1 LIRCKYFDNINIIE
15 RKVYMDYKEA
25 VAWLEN
31 RNIPLGE
38 FTLDN
43 IRALLEIFNRPQD
56 KLKIIHITG
65 TNGKGSVASFITNAL
80 IENNYS
86 VGKFT
91 SPYITNIREE
101 IEVNREVISEDDFAK
116 LASEVRK
123 EVEELDKK
131 EIFVSGFEIL
141 TSIAYIYFARKS
153 LDFAVMEV
161 GMGGRV
167 DATNVMEKSIP
178 VFCHIALDHANILGD
193 TLEKIAKEKGGIIK
207 ENSHVFSYP
216 QAEEAKGKLKSLA
229 KEKSSSFNDFDF
241 DEVEIISSN
250 EFGNKFN
257 FKDYKDLETSL
268 VGDHQAYNAALA
280 LMVLEYLRKDYKL
293 DKEKIKEGIKKAKNI
308 GRIECLSRDPLIV
321 VDGSHNLDSIEGIE
335 KSVKKFTYNKLILG
349 FSLLKD
355 KDHKHILEKIEGLA
369 DKLVLTEIDNDRRTD
384 IDLLEKEFK
393 EISSKEIFAIKDR
406 REAVEK
412 TLDLAGEGDMILWC
426 GSLYLIKDIR
436 KIILEKLK

>member
-1 LIRCKYFDNINIIE
+1 
-15 RKVYMDYKEA
+15 MDYKEA
-25 VAWLEN
+25 AAWLEN

-43 IRALLEIFNRPQD
+43 IKALLEIFNKPQD

-91 SPYITNIREE
+91 SPYITNICEE
-101 IEVNREVISEDDFAK
+101 IEVNREVISEEDFAK

-141 TSIAYIYFARKS
+141 TSIAYIYFARKN

-193 TLEKIAKEKGGIIK
+193 SLEKIAREKGGIIK

-216 QAEEAKGKLKSLA
+216 QAEEAKEELKKIS
-229 KEKSSSFNDFDF
+229 KEKSSRFSDFEF

-250 EFGNKFN
+250 EYGNKFN
-257 FKDYKDLETSL
+257 FRTYKDVEISL
-268 VGDHQAYNAALA
+268 IGDHQAYNAALA

-293 DKEKIKEGIKKAKNI
+293 DPDKIKEGLRRAENI
-308 GRIECLSRDPLIV
+308 GRTECLSRDPLIV

-355 KDHKHILEKIEGLA
+355 KDHKHILEKIERLA
-369 DKLVLTEIDNDRRTD
+369 DKIVLTEIDSDRFTD

-393 EISSKEIFAIKDR
+393 EISDKEIFAIKNR

-412 TLDLAGEGDMILWC
+412 TLELAGEGDMILWC

-436 KIILEKLK
+436 KIILEKLN

>member
-1 LIRCKYFDNINIIE
+1 
-15 RKVYMDYKEA
+15 MDYKEA

-43 IRALLEIFNRPQD
+43 IKALLEIFNKPQD

-101 IEVNREVISEDDFAK
+101 IEVNREVISEEDFAK

-141 TSIAYIYFARKS
+141 TSIAYIYFARKN

-193 TLEKIAKEKGGIIK
+193 SLEKIAREKGGIIK
-207 ENSHVFSYP
+207 ENSHVLSYP
-216 QAEEAKGKLKSLA
+216 QAEEAKEELKKIS
-229 KEKSSSFNDFDF
+229 KEKSSRFSDFEF
-241 DEVEIISSN
+241 DEVEIISSS
-250 EFGNKFN
+250 EYGNKFN
-257 FKDYKDLETSL
+257 FRAYKDVEISL
-268 VGDHQAYNAALA
+268 IGDHQAYNAALA
-280 LMVLEYLRKDYKL
+280 LMVLEYLRDNYKL
-293 DKEKIKEGIKKAKNI
+293 DPDKIKEGLKRAENI
-308 GRIECLSRDPLIV
+308 GRTECLSRDPLIV

-355 KDHKHILEKIEGLA
+355 KDHKHILEKIERLA
-369 DKLVLTEIDNDRRTD
+369 DKIVLTEIDNDRFTD
-384 IDLLEKEFK
+384 IASLEKEFK
-393 EISSKEIFAIKDR
+393 EISDKEIFAIKDR
-406 REAVEK
+406 KEAVEK
-412 TLDLAGEGDMILWC
+412 TLELAAEGDMILWC

-436 KIILEKLK
+436 KIILEKLN

>member
-1 LIRCKYFDNINIIE
+1 
-15 RKVYMDYKEA
+15 MDYKEA

-141 TSIAYIYFARKS
+141 TSIAYIYFARKN
-153 LDFAVMEV
+153 LDFAVIEV

-216 QAEEAKGKLKSLA
+216 QDEEAKEKLKSLA

-257 FKDYKDLETSL
+257 FRDYKDLETSL

-293 DKEKIKEGIKKAKNI
+293 DKEKIKEGIKKAENI
-308 GRIECLSRDPLIV
+308 GRIECISRDPLIV

-335 KSVKKFTYNKLILG
+335 KSVKKFSYNKLILG

>member
-1 LIRCKYFDNINIIE
+1 
-15 RKVYMDYKEA
+15 MDYKEA
-25 VAWLEN
+25 AAWLEN

-43 IRALLEIFNRPQD
+43 IKALLEIFNKPQD

-91 SPYITNIREE
+91 SPYITNICEE
-101 IEVNREVISEDDFAK
+101 IEVNREVISEEDFAK

-141 TSIAYIYFARKS
+141 TSIAYIYFARKN

-167 DATNVMEKSIP
+167 DATNVMEKSVP

-193 TLEKIAKEKGGIIK
+193 SLEKIAREKGGIIK

-216 QAEEAKGKLKSLA
+216 QAEEAKEELKKIS
-229 KEKSSSFNDFDF
+229 KEKSSSFSDFEF

-250 EFGNKFN
+250 EYGNKFN
-257 FKDYKDLETSL
+257 FKSYKDVEISL
-268 VGDHQAYNAALA
+268 IGDHQAYNAALA

-293 DKEKIKEGIKKAKNI
+293 DPDKIKEGLKRAENI
-308 GRIECLSRDPLIV
+308 GRTECLSRDPLIV

-355 KDHKHILEKIEGLA
+355 KDHKHILEKIERLA
-369 DKLVLTEIDNDRRTD
+369 DKIVLTEIDSDRFTD

-393 EISSKEIFAIKDR
+393 EISNKEIFAIKDR
-406 REAVEK
+406 KEAVEK
-412 TLDLAGEGDMILWC
+412 TLELAGEGDMILWC

-436 KIILEKLK
+436 KIILEKLN

>member
-1 LIRCKYFDNINIIE
+1 
-15 RKVYMDYKEA
+15 MDYKES

-38 FTLDN
+38 FTTDN
-43 IRALLEIFNRPQD
+43 IKVLLEIFDRPQD
-56 KLKIIHITG
+56 KLKSIHITG

-101 IEVNREVISEDDFAK
+101 IEVNREIISEDDFAK
-116 LASEVRK
+116 IASQVREK
-123 EVEELDKK
+123 VEELDEE

-141 TSIAYIYFARKS
+141 TSIAYIYFAGKN

-167 DATNVMEKSIP
+167 DATNVMAKSIP

-193 TLEKIAKEKGGIIK
+193 TLEKIAREKGGIIK
-207 ENSHVFSYP
+207 ENSQVFSYP
-216 QAEEAKGKLKSLA
+216 QAEEARIELKKIS
-229 KEKSSSFNDFDF
+229 KEKSSGFSEFSF

-257 FKDYKDLETSL
+257 FRDYKDVEISL
-268 VGDHQAYNAALA
+268 IGDHQAFNAALA
-280 LMVLEYLRKDYKL
+280 LMVLDYLKEDYKL
-293 DKEKIKEGIKKAKNI
+293 DEEKIKEGLKKAENI
-308 GRIECLSRDPLIV
+308 GRTECLSRDPLIV

-335 KSVKKFTYNKLILG
+335 KSIKKFNYNKLILG

-369 DKLVLTEIDNDRRTD
+369 DKIVLTEIDNERFTD
-384 IDLLEKEFK
+384 LDSLEKEFK
-393 EISSKEIFAIKDR
+393 EISSKEIFAIEDR
-406 REAVEK
+406 KEAVEK
-412 TLDLAGEGDMILWC
+412 TFELAGEGDMILWC

-436 KIILEKLK
+436 KIIFGKK

>member
-1 LIRCKYFDNINIIE
+1 
-15 RKVYMDYKEA
+15 MDYKES

-38 FTLDN
+38 FTTNN
-43 IRALLEIFNRPQD
+43 IKALLEIFDRPQD

-101 IEVNREVISEDDFAK
+101 IEVNREIISEEDFARI
-116 LASEVRK
+116 ASQVK
-123 EVEELDKK
+123 EKVEELDKK

-141 TSIAYIYFARKS
+141 TSIAYIYFAEKN

-167 DATNVMEKSIP
+167 DATNVMAKSIP

-193 TLEKIAKEKGGIIK
+193 TLEKIAREKGGIIK
-207 ENSHVFSYP
+207 ENSQVFSYP
-216 QAEEAKGKLKSLA
+216 QAEEARLELKKISR
-229 KEKSSSFNDFDF
+229 EKSSGFSEFSF

-257 FKDYKDLETSL
+257 FRSYKDVEISL
-268 VGDHQAYNAALA
+268 IGDHQAFNAALA
-280 LMVLEYLRKDYKL
+280 LMVLDYLKEEYKL
-293 DKEKIKEGIKKAKNI
+293 DEEKIKEGLKKAENI
-308 GRIECLSRDPLIV
+308 GRTECLSRDPLIV

-335 KSVKKFTYNKLILG
+335 KSIKKFNYNKLILG

-369 DKLVLTEIDNDRRTD
+369 DKIVLTEIDNDRFTD
-384 IDLLEKEFK
+384 LASLEKEFK
-393 EISSKEIFAIKDR
+393 EISNKEIFALKDR
-406 REAVEK
+406 EEAVEK
-412 TLDLAGEGDMILWC
+412 TFELAGEGDMILWC

-436 KIILEKLK
+436 KIILEEINWIKNKGDVA

>member
-1 LIRCKYFDNINIIE
+1 
-15 RKVYMDYKEA
+15 MDYKEA

-43 IRALLEIFNRPQD
+43 IKALLEIFNKPQD

-65 TNGKGSVASFITNAL
+65 TNGKGSVASFINNAL

-101 IEVNREVISEDDFAK
+101 IEVNREVISEEDFAK

-141 TSIAYIYFARKS
+141 TSIAYIYFARKN

-178 VFCHIALDHANILGD
+178 VFCHIALDHANSLGD
-193 TLEKIAKEKGGIIK
+193 TLEKIAHETGGIIT
-207 ENSHVFSYP
+207 ETSHGFSYP
-216 QAEEAKGKLKSLA
+216 QAEEAKEELKKIS
-229 KEKSSSFNDFDF
+229 KEKSSSFSDFEF

-250 EFGNKFN
+250 EYGNKFN
-257 FKDYKDLETSL
+257 FRTYKDVEISL
-268 VGDHQAYNAALA
+268 IGDHQAYNAALA

-293 DKEKIKEGIKKAKNI
+293 DPDKIKEGLKRAENI
-308 GRIECLSRDPLIV
+308 GRTECLSRDPLIV

-355 KDHKHILEKIEGLA
+355 KDHKHILEKIERLA
-369 DKLVLTEIDNDRRTD
+369 DKIVLTEIDSDRFTD

-393 EISSKEIFAIKDR
+393 EISNKEIFAIKDR
-406 REAVEK
+406 KEAVEK
-412 TLDLAGEGDMILWC
+412 TLELAGEGDMILWC

-436 KIILEKLK
+436 KIILEKLN

>member
-1 LIRCKYFDNINIIE
+1 
-15 RKVYMDYKEA
+15 MDYKEA

-38 FTLDN
+38 FTLDS
-43 IRALLEIFNRPQD
+43 IKALLEIFNKPQD

-101 IEVNREVISEDDFAK
+101 IEVNREVISEEDFAK

-141 TSIAYIYFARKS
+141 TSIAYIYFARKN

-193 TLEKIAKEKGGIIK
+193 SLEKIAREKGGIIK

-216 QAEEAKGKLKSLA
+216 QAEEAKEELKKIS
-229 KEKSSSFNDFDF
+229 KEKSSSFSDFEF
-241 DEVEIISSN
+241 EEVEIISSS
-250 EFGNKFN
+250 EYGNKFN
-257 FKDYKDLETSL
+257 FRAYKDVEISL
-268 VGDHQAYNAALA
+268 IGDHQAYNAALA

-293 DKEKIKEGIKKAKNI
+293 DPDKIKEGLKRAENI
-308 GRIECLSRDPLIV
+308 GRTECLSRDPLIV

-355 KDHKHILEKIEGLA
+355 KDHKHILEKIERLA
-369 DKLVLTEIDNDRRTD
+369 DKIVLTEIDSDRFTD

-393 EISSKEIFAIKDR
+393 KISNKEIFAIKDR
-406 REAVEK
+406 KEAVEK
-412 TLDLAGEGDMILWC
+412 TLELAGEGDMILWC

-436 KIILEKLK
+436 KIILEKLN

>member
-1 LIRCKYFDNINIIE
+1 
-15 RKVYMDYKEA
+15 MDYKES

-38 FTLDN
+38 FTTDN
-43 IRALLEIFNRPQD
+43 IKVLLEIFDRPQD
-56 KLKIIHITG
+56 KLKSIHITG

-101 IEVNREVISEDDFAK
+101 IEVNREIISEEDFAK
-116 LASEVRK
+116 IASQVREK
-123 EVEELDKK
+123 VEELDEE

-141 TSIAYIYFARKS
+141 TSIAYIYFAGKN
-153 LDFAVMEV
+153 LDFAVIEV

-167 DATNVMEKSIP
+167 DATNVMAKSIP

-193 TLEKIAKEKGGIIK
+193 TLEKIAREKGGIIK
-207 ENSHVFSYP
+207 ENSQVFSYP
-216 QAEEAKGKLKSLA
+216 QAEEARIELKKIS
-229 KEKSSSFNDFDF
+229 KEKSSGFSEFSF

-257 FKDYKDLETSL
+257 FRSYKDVEISL
-268 VGDHQAYNAALA
+268 IGDHQAFNAALA
-280 LMVLEYLRKDYKL
+280 LMVLDYLKEDYKL
-293 DKEKIKEGIKKAKNI
+293 DEEKIKEGLKKAENI
-308 GRIECLSRDPLIV
+308 GRTECLSRDPLIV

-335 KSVKKFTYNKLILG
+335 KSIKKFNYNKLILG

-369 DKLVLTEIDNDRRTD
+369 DKIVLTEIDNERFTD
-384 IDLLEKEFK
+384 LDSLEKEFK
-393 EISSKEIFAIKDR
+393 EISSKEIFAIEDR
-406 REAVEK
+406 KEAVEK
-412 TLDLAGEGDMILWC
+412 TFELAGEGDMILWC

-436 KIILEKLK
+436 KIILEKIN

>member
-1 LIRCKYFDNINIIE
+1 
-15 RKVYMDYKEA
+15 MDYKEA

-43 IRALLEIFNRPQD
+43 IKALLEIFNKPQD

-101 IEVNREVISEDDFAK
+101 IEVNREVISEEDFAK

-141 TSIAYIYFARKS
+141 TSIAYIYFARNN

-193 TLEKIAKEKGGIIK
+193 SLEKIAREKGGIIK

-216 QAEEAKGKLKSLA
+216 QAEEAKKELKKIS
-229 KEKSSSFNDFDF
+229 KEKSSSFSDFEF
-241 DEVEIISSN
+241 EEVEIISSN
-250 EFGNKFN
+250 EYGNKFN
-257 FKDYKDLETSL
+257 FRTYKDVEISL
-268 VGDHQAYNAALA
+268 IGDHQAYNAALA

-293 DKEKIKEGIKKAKNI
+293 DPDKIKEGLKRAENI
-308 GRIECLSRDPLIV
+308 GRTECLSRDPLIV

-355 KDHKHILEKIEGLA
+355 KDHKHILEKIERLA
-369 DKLVLTEIDNDRRTD
+369 DKIVLTEIDSDRFTD

-393 EISSKEIFAIKDR
+393 EISDKKIFAIKDR
-406 REAVEK
+406 KEAVEK
-412 TLDLAGEGDMILWC
+412 TLELAGEGDMILWC

-436 KIILEKLK
+436 KIILEKLN

>member
-1 LIRCKYFDNINIIE
+1 
-15 RKVYMDYKEA
+15 MDYKES

-38 FTLDN
+38 FTTDN
-43 IRALLEIFNRPQD
+43 IKVLLEIFDRPQD
-56 KLKIIHITG
+56 KLKSIHITG

-101 IEVNREVISEDDFAK
+101 IEVNREIISEEDFAK
-116 LASEVRK
+116 IASQVREK
-123 EVEELDKK
+123 VEELDEE

-141 TSIAYIYFARKS
+141 TSIAYIYFAGKN

-167 DATNVMEKSIP
+167 DATNVMAKSIP

-193 TLEKIAKEKGGIIK
+193 TLEKIAREKGGIIK
-207 ENSHVFSYP
+207 ENSQVFSYP
-216 QAEEAKGKLKSLA
+216 QAEEARIELKKIS
-229 KEKSSSFNDFDF
+229 KEKSSGFSEFSF

-257 FKDYKDLETSL
+257 FRSYKDVEISL
-268 VGDHQAYNAALA
+268 IGDHQAFNAALA
-280 LMVLEYLRKDYKL
+280 LMVLDYLKEDYKL
-293 DKEKIKEGIKKAKNI
+293 DEEKIKEGLKKAENI
-308 GRIECLSRDPLIV
+308 GRTECLSRDPLIV

-335 KSVKKFTYNKLILG
+335 KSIKKFNYNKLILG

-369 DKLVLTEIDNDRRTD
+369 DKIVLTEIDNERFTD
-384 IDLLEKEFK
+384 LDSLEKEFK
-393 EISSKEIFAIKDR
+393 EISSKEIFAIEDR
-406 REAVEK
+406 KEAVEK
-412 TLDLAGEGDMILWC
+412 TFELAGEGDMILWC

-436 KIILEKLK
+436 KIILEKIN